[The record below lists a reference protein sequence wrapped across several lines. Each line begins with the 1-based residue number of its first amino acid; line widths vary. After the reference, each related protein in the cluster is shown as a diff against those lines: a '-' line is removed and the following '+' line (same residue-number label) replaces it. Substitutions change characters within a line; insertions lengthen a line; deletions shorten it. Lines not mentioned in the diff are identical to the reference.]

1 LSRKHKQN
9 EQLTDFYADE
19 KKKFLE
25 KRLEIA
31 LAAKCKLC
39 KCGGLLYDL
48 DNDGNL
54 VCGDCDKPE
63 EYKP

>member
-1 LSRKHKQN
+1 MSRKKN
-9 EQLTDFYADE
+9 DEQELDLYADE
-19 KKKFLE
+19 KRKFLE
-25 KRLEIA
+25 QRLATA

-48 DNDGNL
+48 DGDGNY